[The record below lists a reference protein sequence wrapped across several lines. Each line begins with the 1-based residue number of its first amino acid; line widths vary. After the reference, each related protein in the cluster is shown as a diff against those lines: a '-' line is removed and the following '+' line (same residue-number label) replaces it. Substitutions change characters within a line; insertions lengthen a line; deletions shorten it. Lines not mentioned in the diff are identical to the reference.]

1 MKNLAIAILLAA
13 TCVLGALHLRQ
24 GRTVTETRATVASL
38 RQTVAEQEA
47 RLDEQEKR
55 ASNLKD
61 RLHDT
66 RAKAVAKADEAAQ
79 LKEELTRSA
88 ATNAKPA
95 NAVAEMFKN
104 PEMKELIKTQQKA
117 VFSGMIDKN
126 YKAFFTGLQLTPEQ
140 SAGLKDL
147 VVKKSLVDAGVGM
160 SMISGE
166 MDASK
171 RSEILQQAKTEKEGI
186 DAEIKQFLGDEAFG
200 QFQAY
205 EKTIPERTAIGSFKD
220 QQASGSAA
228 LDAEQE
234 AQLVQALTEERQ
246 KFKFTTDF
254 YDQSKLKGD
263 LSAYFTQENID
274 RFQQEKEQL
283 DQQYLARARDIL
295 SAEQIGPFEK
305 FLSSQR
311 ELQKTGMKMGMKMFA
326 PKSGGN

>member
-13 TCVLGALHLRQ
+13 TCVLGALYLRQ
-24 GRTVTETRATVASL
+24 GRTATETQATVANL
-38 RQTVAEQEA
+38 RLTVSELES

-55 ASNLKD
+55 SSNLKD

-79 LKEELTRSA
+79 LQEELTRSA

-95 NAVAEMFKN
+95 NPVAEMFKN

-126 YKAFFTGLQLTPEQ
+126 YRALFTGWQLAPEQ

-147 VVKKSLVDAGVGM
+147 IVKKSLVDAGIGM
-160 SMISGE
+160 AMISSE

-171 RSEILQQAKTEKEGI
+171 RAEMLQQAKTEKEGI
-186 DAEIKQFLGDEAFG
+186 DGEIKQFLGDEAFG

-205 EKTIPERTAIGSFKD
+205 EKTIPERMAIGTFKD
-220 QQASGSAA
+220 QQAAGAAA
-228 LDAEQE
+228 LNAEQE

-246 KFKFTTDF
+246 NFKFTTDF
-254 YDQSKLKGD
+254 YDQSRLKGD
-263 LSAYFTQENID
+263 LAAYFTQENID